1 MLFNKNHC
9 SKYKINKRYYRNGL
23 RAEEMHKIHQMFM
36 GTGLS
41 QNFFAIYFFE
51 QYIRENKFEYVVELG
66 SCHGAL
72 SLYLGNYASVTE
84 QFIFHTFE
92 KFKSN
97 AWSNRLLNGC
107 GHWFE
112 KLETISPYM
121 KSFELDVLT
130 QESKDIIK
138 DGISQYKTLIICDN
152 GSKRREFRNYAPML
166 KSGDKI
172 IVHDWMEE
180 IFPKDVTD
188 IMAVHNIVFDDVAIA
203 KLESYKTTLMPFVK
217 V

>member
-1 MLFNKNHC
+1 VVFSTLHGERHNN
-9 SKYKINKRYYRNGL
+9 IKRYYRKNL
-23 RAEEMHKIHQMFM
+23 CPDEMSNIHQLLM

-41 QNFFAIYFFE
+41 QNFYAVYFFE

-84 QFIFHTFE
+84 QFLFHTFE
-92 KFKSN
+92 MFPDD
-97 AWSNRLLNGC
+97 AWNNRTINGG

-112 KLETISPYM
+112 KLEKISPYM
-121 KSFELDVLT
+121 KSFKLDVLG
-130 QESKDIIK
+130 QEAKDIIK
-138 DGISQYKTLIICDN
+138 AGIGQYKTLIICDN
-152 GSKRREFRNYAPML
+152 GQKRREFRNYAPML

-188 IMAVHNIVFDDVAIA
+188 VMTVHNIVFDDAAIA

-217 V
+217 L